1 MDRSYDVVCIGHPIV
16 DVLASAADD
25 LPAAHGM
32 EKGTMTL
39 IDEAQAEAL
48 YNDMGPSIES
58 SGGSAANTA
67 AGVTALGGTA
77 LFLGKVR
84 DDILGGVF
92 THDIRAASVEY
103 STPPATSGPGTGRC
117 LVMVTPDAQ
126 RTMGTYLGAGEV
138 LLPDDVD
145 HEPLNHAG
153 IVYVEGY
160 MVGLRESEWTIS
172 KAAAAAHI
180 TGVRFALSLSDVY
193 WVEENAAAFGALM
206 DDVDV
211 LFCDEGEAKAL
222 SGEQDLDAA
231 IKDLAFRVD
240 ILAVT
245 RGPQG
250 SIVTQNG
257 ISTPV
262 PAHPAPVVVDTTG
275 AGDLYVAGFLYGL
288 AHDRD
293 PVDCARL
300 GSLAA
305 AEVIS
310 HFGARPQASLTKM
323 AAEAGLLG

>member
-1 MDRSYDVVCIGHPIV
+1 MDRSFDVVCIGHPIV
-16 DVLASAADD
+16 DVLASATDD
-25 LPAAHGM
+25 LPGAHGM
-32 EKGTMTL
+32 EKGTMSL
-39 IDEAQAEAL
+39 IDEARAEAL

-67 AGVTALGGTA
+67 AGVAALGGTA

-92 THDIRAASVEY
+92 THDIRAAGVEY
-103 STPPATSGPGTGRC
+103 NSPPATSGPGTGRS
-117 LVMVTPDAQ
+117 LIMVTPDAE
-126 RTMGTYLGAGEV
+126 RTMGTFLGAGEV
-138 LLPDDVD
+138 LLPDEVD
-145 HEPLNHAG
+145 HVVLTRAG

-160 MVGLRESEWTIS
+160 MVGLRESEWTIN
-172 KAAAAAHI
+172 KAAAAAHVA
-180 TGVRFALSLSDVY
+180 GVRFALSLSDTY
-193 WVEENAAAFGALM
+193 WVEEHAATFGALM

-211 LFCDEGEAKAL
+211 LFCDEHEARAF

-231 IKDLAFRVD
+231 IADLAFRVD
-240 ILAVT
+240 VLAVT
-245 RGPQG
+245 LGPEG

-257 ISTPV
+257 TSIKV
-262 PAHPAPVVVDTTG
+262 PAHPAPIVVDTTG

-288 AHDRD
+288 SHDMD

-310 HFGARPQASLTKM
+310 HFGARPQASLTKL